1 MRSVLNA
8 VILNG
13 QTMSAAVDCGL
24 AGSLAGLIAP
34 AGFSTADITVQGSI
48 DGETYY
54 PLYDEVGTAVGA
66 TAVVA
71 STMRAVNPVAALP
84 ARFVKLVSSVAV
96 GADTTLQVIARQF
109 V

>member
-13 QTMSAAVDCGL
+13 QTVSAAVDCGL
-24 AGSLAGLIAP
+24 TGSMAGLIAP
-34 AGFSTADITVQGSI
+34 AGFSTADITVQGSM
-48 DGETYY
+48 DDVTYY
-54 PLYDEVGTAVGA
+54 PLLDEAGTAVGA
-66 TAVVA
+66 TGVAA

-84 ARFVKLVSSVAV
+84 ARYVKLVSSVAV